1 MILAIDAGTTGVT
14 AIAIRQ
20 DGSRAAHGYQ
30 EFPQHFPQPGWVEH
44 DLDEIWQATL
54 SAVKQVLDAVGSV
67 TFVGLGITNQ
77 RETIGLW
84 DRATLQSPTPA
95 IVWQDR
101 RTTQIL
107 KDLEVYPTFS
117 KVQELTGL
125 PLDPYFSASK
135 LRWIAVNKPEI
146 WKEVENG
153 SVVVGT
159 IDTYLIARL
168 TNGKAHITDATNAS
182 RTQLYNIHEGT
193 WSEELLKLFGV
204 PLHALPI
211 VVDSSGML
219 AETDPDSFFGLSI
232 PISGI
237 AGDQQAALFGQ
248 TQFEIGGAKCTYG
261 TGAFI
266 LQNIGS
272 DSLVL
277 DNGLITT
284 VAWQLDGVR
293 TYATEGSVFVAGA
306 AVQWLRDGLKIITK
320 AEDSEAL
327 ARTVEDNGGVVFV
340 PALTGLGAPY
350 WEPKATGSIFGLTR
364 GTTDAHIARAT
375 LEAIAFQVKDIFDA
389 MGKTGIKLSKLRVDG
404 GASAN
409 SLLMQFQSDLLQ
421 VPLQRPIHLDS
432 TALGAAYL
440 AGLGVGFWKS
450 LDELKNLNPIEQA
463 FEPEAAKHDEF
474 AHWKK
479 AVAAT
484 IAFSK
489 NEPKETC

>member
-14 AIAIRQ
+14 ALAINK

-44 DLDEIWQATL
+44 DLEEIWQATL
-54 SAVKQVLDAVGSV
+54 SAVKQVLDSLGQV
-67 TFVGLGITNQ
+67 TFLGLGITNQ

-84 DRATLQSPTPA
+84 DKKNLHSPTPA

-101 RTTQIL
+101 RTTQVL
-107 KDLEVYPTFS
+107 KDLEDHPTFS
-117 KVQELTGL
+117 KVQKLTGL

-135 LRWIAVNKPEI
+135 LRWIAINKPEI
-146 WKEVENG
+146 WNEVVEGNLI
-153 SVVVGT
+153 VGT
-159 IDTYLIARL
+159 IDSYLISRL

-182 RTQLYNIHEGT
+182 RTQLYNIHDGA
-193 WSEELLKLFGV
+193 WSEDLLDLFGI
-204 PLHALPI
+204 PLQALPK
-211 VVDSSGML
+211 VVDSSGIL
-219 AETDPDSFFGLSI
+219 SETDPDSFLGLSI

-248 TQFEIGGAKCTYG
+248 TQFEVGGAKCTYG

-272 DSLVL
+272 DSQVL

-284 VAWQLDGVR
+284 VAWQLNGIR
-293 TYATEGSVFVAGA
+293 TYASEGSVFVAGA
-306 AVQWLRDGLKIITK
+306 AVQWLRDGLKIIEK
-320 AEDSEAL
+320 AEDSEEL

-375 LEAIAFQVKDIFDA
+375 LEAIAFQVKEIFDA
-389 MGKTGIKLSKLRVDG
+389 MGQTGIKLSKLRVDG

-409 SLLMQFQSDLLQ
+409 SLLMQFQSDLLE

-440 AGLGVGFWKS
+440 AGLGVGFWDS
-450 LDELKNLNPIEQA
+450 LEELKNLNPIEKH
-463 FEPEAAKHDEF
+463 FEPKPLSPELF
-474 AHWKK
+474 AIWKR

-484 IAFSK
+484 ISFAQ
-489 NEPKETC
+489 N

>member
-14 AIAIRQ
+14 ALAINK

-44 DLDEIWQATL
+44 DLEEIWQATL
-54 SAVKQVLDAVGSV
+54 SAVKQVLDSLGQV
-67 TFVGLGITNQ
+67 TFLGLGITNQ

-84 DRATLQSPTPA
+84 DKKNLHSPTPA

-101 RTTQIL
+101 RTTQVL
-107 KDLEVYPTFS
+107 KDLEDHPTFS
-117 KVQELTGL
+117 KVQKLTGL

-135 LRWIAVNKPEI
+135 LRWIAINKPEI
-146 WKEVENG
+146 WNEVVEGNLI
-153 SVVVGT
+153 VGT
-159 IDTYLIARL
+159 IDSYLISRL

-182 RTQLYNIHEGT
+182 RTQLYNIHDGA
-193 WSEELLKLFGV
+193 WSEDLLDLFGI
-204 PLHALPI
+204 PLQALPK
-211 VVDSSGML
+211 VVDSSGIL
-219 AETDPDSFFGLSI
+219 SETDPDSFLGLSI

-237 AGDQQAALFGQ
+237 AGDQQAAVFGQ
-248 TQFEIGGAKCTYG
+248 TQFEVGGAKCTYG

-272 DSLVL
+272 DSQVL

-284 VAWQLDGVR
+284 VAWQLNGIR
-293 TYATEGSVFVAGA
+293 TYASEGSVFVAGA
-306 AVQWLRDGLKIITK
+306 AVQWLRDGLKIIEK
-320 AEDSEAL
+320 AEDSEEL

-375 LEAIAFQVKDIFDA
+375 LEAIAFQVKEIFDA
-389 MGKTGIKLSKLRVDG
+389 MGQTGIKLSKLRVDG

-409 SLLMQFQSDLLQ
+409 SLLMQFQSDLLE

-440 AGLGVGFWKS
+440 AGLGVGFWDS
-450 LDELKNLNPIEQA
+450 LEELKNLNPIEKH
-463 FEPEAAKHDEF
+463 FEPKPLSPELF
-474 AHWKK
+474 AIWKR

-484 IAFSK
+484 ISFAQ
-489 NEPKETC
+489 N

>member
-14 AIAIRQ
+14 ALAIRQ

-44 DLDEIWQATL
+44 DLEEIWQATL
-54 SAVKQVLDAVGSV
+54 SAVKQVLEAVGDAN
-67 TFVGLGITNQ
+67 FVGLGITNQ

-84 DRATLQSPTPA
+84 DKQTLKSPTPA

-101 RTTQIL
+101 RTTQVL
-107 KDLEVYPTFS
+107 KDLEDHPTFS
-117 KVQELTGL
+117 KVQQLTGL

-135 LRWIAVNKPEI
+135 LRWIAINKPEI
-146 WKEVENG
+146 WKEVESG
-153 SVVVGT
+153 SAVVGT

-193 WSEELLKLFGV
+193 WSEELLALFGI
-204 PLHALPI
+204 PLHALPT
-211 VVDSSGML
+211 VVDSSGVL
-219 AETDPDSFFGLSI
+219 AETNPDSFFGLSI

-266 LQNIGS
+266 LQNIGA

-284 VAWQLDGVR
+284 VAWQLNGIR

-306 AVQWLRDGLKIITK
+306 AVQWLRDGLKIIDK

-327 ARTVEDNGGVVFV
+327 AKTLEDNGGVVFV

-375 LEAIAFQVKDIFDA
+375 IEAIAFQVKDIFDA
-389 MGKTGIKLSKLRVDG
+389 MGQTGIKLSRLRVDG

-409 SLLMQFQSDLLQ
+409 GLLMQFQSDLLE

-450 LDELKNLNPIEQA
+450 LDELKNLNPIEQT
-463 FEPEAAKHDEF
+463 FEPGATKHEEF

-484 IAFSK
+484 IAFAK
-489 NEPKETC
+489 N

>member
-14 AIAIRQ
+14 AIAINK
-20 DGSRAAHGYQ
+20 DGSKSALGYQ

-44 DLDEIWQATL
+44 DLEEIWQATK
-54 SAVKQVLDAVGSV
+54 SAVKQLLDSLGEVN
-67 TFVGLGITNQ
+67 FKGLGITNQ
-77 RETIGLW
+77 RETIGIW
-84 DRATLQSPTPA
+84 DRKTLISPTPA

-101 RTTQIL
+101 RTTQVLEDL
-107 KDLEVYPTFS
+107 KTHPTFNR
-117 KVQELTGL
+117 VQTLTGL

-135 LRWIAVNKPEI
+135 LRWIKINKPEI
-146 WKEVENG
+146 WSEVLAGNLI
-153 SVVVGT
+153 VGT
-159 IDTYLIARL
+159 IDTYLVSRL
-168 TNGKAHITDATNAS
+168 TNGQSHITDASNAS
-182 RTQLYNIHEGT
+182 RTQLYDIHKGN
-193 WSEELLKLFGV
+193 WSEELLDLFEI
-204 PLHALPI
+204 PIQALPK
-211 VVDSSGML
+211 VVDSSGHL
-219 AETDPDSFFGLSI
+219 ATTNPESFFGLTI

-266 LQNIGS
+266 LQNIGT

-293 TYATEGSVFVAGA
+293 TYASEGSVFVAGA
-306 AVQWLRDGLKIITK
+306 AIQWLRDGLKIIPSA
-320 AEDSEAL
+320 AESESL
-327 ARTVEDNGGVVFV
+327 AKTVEDNGGVVFV

-364 GTTDAHIARAT
+364 GTTNAHIARAT

-389 MGKTGIKLSKLRVDG
+389 MSLTGIKLSKLRVDG

-409 SLLMQFQSDLLQ
+409 SFLMQFQSDQLA
-421 VPLQRPIHLDS
+421 VPIERPVHLDS

-440 AGLGVGFWKS
+440 AGLGVGFWSS
-450 LDELKNLNPIEQA
+450 LEELKKLNPVDASFQPEPVSTEAYGRWKQA
-463 FEPEAAKHDEF
+463 V
-474 AHWKK
+474 K
-479 AVAAT
+479 ATLGFVG
-484 IAFSK
+484 
-489 NEPKETC
+489 N

>member
-1 MILAIDAGTTGVT
+1 MILSIDAGTTGVT

-54 SAVKQVLDAVGSV
+54 SAVKQVLDALDGEA
-67 TFVGLGITNQ
+67 FLGLGITNQ

-84 DRATLQSPTPA
+84 DKKTLHSPTPA

-107 KDLEVYPTFS
+107 KDLEDHLTFS
-117 KVQELTGL
+117 NVQKLTGL

-135 LRWIAVNKPEI
+135 LRWIAINKPEI
-146 WKEVENG
+146 WKEVESG
-153 SVVVGT
+153 SLVAGT

-168 TNGKAHITDATNAS
+168 TRGKSHITDATNAS

-193 WSEELLKLFGV
+193 WSEDLLDLFGI
-204 PLHALPI
+204 PLHALPT

-219 AETDPDSFFGLSI
+219 AETDPDSFFGLAI

-248 TQFEIGGAKCTYG
+248 TQFEVGGAKCTYG

-266 LQNIGS
+266 LQNIGA
-272 DSLVL
+272 DSQVL

-284 VAWQLDGVR
+284 VAWQLDGTR

-306 AVQWLRDGLKIITK
+306 AVQWLRDGLKIIDK
-320 AEDSEAL
+320 AEDSEPL
-327 ARTVEDNGGVVFV
+327 ARGVEDNGGVVFV

-350 WEPKATGSIFGLTR
+350 WEPTATGSIFGLTR
-364 GTTDAHIARAT
+364 GTTAAHIARAT

-389 MGKTGIKLSKLRVDG
+389 MGQTGIKLSRLRVDG

-409 SLLMQFQSDLLQ
+409 GLLMQFQSDLLE
-421 VPLQRPIHLDS
+421 VPLQRPVHLDS

-440 AGLGVGFWKS
+440 AGLGVGFWQS
-450 LDELKNLNPIEQA
+450 LDELKNLNPIEKT
-463 FEPEAAKHDEF
+463 FEPGTTKHEQFD
-474 AHWKK
+474 HWKK

-484 IAFSK
+484 ISFAK
-489 NEPKETC
+489 N

>member
-14 AIAIRQ
+14 ALAIRQ

-44 DLDEIWQATL
+44 DLEEIWQATL
-54 SAVKQVLDAVGSV
+54 SAVKQVLEAVGDAS
-67 TFVGLGITNQ
+67 FVGLGITNQ

-84 DRATLQSPTPA
+84 DKQTLKSPTPA

-101 RTTQIL
+101 RTTQVL
-107 KDLEVYPTFS
+107 KDLEDHPTFS
-117 KVQELTGL
+117 KVQQLAGL

-135 LRWIAVNKPEI
+135 LRWIAINKPEV

-193 WSEELLKLFGV
+193 WSEELLALFGI
-204 PLHALPI
+204 PLHALPT
-211 VVDSSGML
+211 VVDSSGVL
-219 AETDPDSFFGLSI
+219 AETAPDTFFGLSI

-306 AVQWLRDGLKIITK
+306 AVQWLRDGLKIIDK
-320 AEDSEAL
+320 AVDSESL

-350 WEPKATGSIFGLTR
+350 WEAKASGSIFGLTR
-364 GTTDAHIARAT
+364 GTKDAHISRAT

-389 MGKTGIKLSKLRVDG
+389 MGQTGIKLSKLRVDG

-409 SLLMQFQSDLLQ
+409 GLLMQFQSDLLQ

-450 LDELKNLNPIEQA
+450 LDELKNLNPIEQT
-463 FEPEAAKHDEF
+463 FEPGPAKDDEF

-484 IAFSK
+484 IAFAK
-489 NEPKETC
+489 N

>member
-14 AIAIRQ
+14 ALAIRQ

-44 DLDEIWQATL
+44 DLEEIWQATL
-54 SAVKQVLDAVGSV
+54 SAVKQVLEAVGDAN
-67 TFVGLGITNQ
+67 FVGLGITNQ

-84 DRATLQSPTPA
+84 DKQTLKSPTPA

-101 RTTQIL
+101 RTTQVL
-107 KDLEVYPTFS
+107 KDLEDHPTFS
-117 KVQELTGL
+117 KVQQLTGL

-135 LRWIAVNKPEI
+135 LRWIAINKPEI
-146 WKEVENG
+146 WKEVESG
-153 SVVVGT
+153 SAVVGT

-193 WSEELLKLFGV
+193 WSEELLALFGI
-204 PLHALPI
+204 PLHALPT
-211 VVDSSGML
+211 VVDSSGVL
-219 AETDPDSFFGLSI
+219 AETNPDSFFGLSI

-266 LQNIGS
+266 LQNIGA

-284 VAWQLDGVR
+284 VAWQLNGIR

-306 AVQWLRDGLKIITK
+306 AVQWLRDGLKIIDK

-327 ARTVEDNGGVVFV
+327 AKTLEDNGGVVFV

-375 LEAIAFQVKDIFDA
+375 IEAIAFQVKDIFDA
-389 MGKTGIKLSKLRVDG
+389 MGQTGIKLSRLRVDG

-409 SLLMQFQSDLLQ
+409 GLLMQFQSDLLE

-450 LDELKNLNPIEQA
+450 LDELKNLNPIEQT
-463 FEPEAAKHDEF
+463 FEPGVSKHEEF

-484 IAFSK
+484 IAFAK
-489 NEPKETC
+489 N

>member
-14 AIAIRQ
+14 AIAIGQ
-20 DGSRAAHGYQ
+20 NGSRVAHGYQ

-44 DLDEIWQATL
+44 DLEEIWQATL
-54 SAVKQVLDAVGSV
+54 SAVKQVLDSVGDV

-77 RETIGLW
+77 RETVGLW
-84 DRATLQSPTPA
+84 DKKSLYSPTPA

-101 RTTQIL
+101 RTTEVL
-107 KDLEVYPTFS
+107 KDLESHPSIS
-117 KVQELTGL
+117 KVQKLTGL

-135 LRWIAVNKPEI
+135 LRWLAINKAEI

-153 SVVVGT
+153 SLVIGT

-168 TNGKAHITDATNAS
+168 TSGKAHITDATNAS
-182 RTQLYNIHEGT
+182 RTQLYDIHTGS
-193 WSEELLKLFGV
+193 WSEELLDLFGI
-204 PLHALPI
+204 PQQALPT

-219 AETDPDSFFGLSI
+219 AETDAESFLGLTI

-248 TQFEIGGAKCTYG
+248 TQYEIGGAKCTYG

-266 LQNIGS
+266 LQNIGT
-272 DSLVL
+272 DSQVL
-277 DNGLITT
+277 NNGLITT

-293 TYATEGSVFVAGA
+293 TYASEGSVFVAGA
-306 AVQWLRDGLKIITK
+306 AVQWLRDGLKIIK
-320 AEDSEAL
+320 RAEDSEAL

-364 GTTDAHIARAT
+364 GSTDAHTARAT
-375 LEAIAFQVKDIFDA
+375 LEAIAFQVKDTFDA
-389 MGKTGIKLSKLRVDG
+389 MGQTGIKLSKLRVDG

-409 SLLMQFQSDLLQ
+409 ALLMQFQADLLQ

-450 LDELKNLNPIEQA
+450 LDELKNLNPIEA
-463 FEPEAAKHDEF
+463 IFEPGPTKHDEF

-484 IAFSK
+484 ISFSR
-489 NEPKETC
+489 N

>member
-14 AIAIRQ
+14 ALAINK

-44 DLDEIWQATL
+44 DLEEIWQATL
-54 SAVKQVLDAVGSV
+54 SAVKQVLDSLGQV
-67 TFVGLGITNQ
+67 TFLGLGITNQ

-84 DRATLQSPTPA
+84 DKKNLHSPTPA

-101 RTTQIL
+101 RTTQVL
-107 KDLEVYPTFS
+107 KDLEDHPTFS
-117 KVQELTGL
+117 KVQKLTGL

-135 LRWIAVNKPEI
+135 LRWIAINKPEI
-146 WKEVENG
+146 WNEIVEG
-153 SVVVGT
+153 DLIVGT
-159 IDTYLIARL
+159 IDTYLIYRL

-182 RTQLYNIHEGT
+182 RTQLYNIHDGA
-193 WSEELLKLFGV
+193 WSEDLLDLFGI
-204 PLHALPI
+204 PLQALPK
-211 VVDSSGML
+211 VVDSSGIL
-219 AETDPDSFFGLSI
+219 SETDPDSFFGLSI

-248 TQFEIGGAKCTYG
+248 TQFEVGGAKCTYG

-272 DSLVL
+272 DSQVL

-284 VAWQLDGVR
+284 VAWQLNGIR
-293 TYATEGSVFVAGA
+293 TYASEGSVFVAGA
-306 AVQWLRDGLKIITK
+306 AVQWLRDGLKIIEK
-320 AEDSEAL
+320 AEDSEEL

-350 WEPKATGSIFGLTR
+350 WEPKATGSIFGITR

-375 LEAIAFQVKDIFDA
+375 LEAIAFQVKEIFDA
-389 MGKTGIKLSKLRVDG
+389 MGQTGIKLSKLRVDG

-409 SLLMQFQSDLLQ
+409 SLLMQFQSDLLE

-440 AGLGVGFWKS
+440 AGLGVGFWDS
-450 LDELKNLNPIEQA
+450 LEELKDLNPIEKQ
-463 FEPEAAKHDEF
+463 FDPKPLSPELYSN
-474 AHWKK
+474 WKR
-479 AVAAT
+479 AVSAT
-484 IAFSK
+484 ISFTQ
-489 NEPKETC
+489 N

>member
-14 AIAIRQ
+14 ALAIRQ
-20 DGSRAAHGYQ
+20 DGSRAAQGYQ

-44 DLDEIWQATL
+44 DLEEIWQATL
-54 SAVKQVLDAVGSV
+54 SAVKQVLDAVGAV
-67 TFVGLGITNQ
+67 TFLGLGITNQ

-84 DRATLQSPTPA
+84 NRETLQSPTPA

-101 RTTQIL
+101 RTTQVL
-107 KDLEVYPTFS
+107 KDLEDHPTFS
-117 KVQELTGL
+117 KVQQLTGL

-135 LRWIAVNKPEI
+135 LRWIAINKPEI
-146 WKEVENG
+146 WKEVESG
-153 SVVVGT
+153 SLVAGT

-182 RTQLYNIHEGT
+182 RTQLYNIHGGT
-193 WSEELLKLFGV
+193 WSEELLELFGI
-204 PLHALPI
+204 PLHSLPT
-211 VVDSSGML
+211 VVDSSGVL
-219 AETDPDSFFGLSI
+219 AETDSDSFFGLSI

-284 VAWQLDGVR
+284 VAWQLDGIR

-306 AVQWLRDGLKIITK
+306 AVQWLRDGLKIIPK
-320 AEDSEAL
+320 AGDSEAL

-364 GTTDAHIARAT
+364 GTTAAHIARAT

-389 MGKTGIKLSKLRVDG
+389 MGQTGIKLSKLRVDG

-409 SLLMQFQSDLLQ
+409 GLLMQFQCDLLE

-450 LDELKNLNPIEQA
+450 LDELNNLNPIEQT
-463 FEPEAAKHDEF
+463 FEPGEPKQKQF
-474 AHWKK
+474 ALWKK

-484 IAFSK
+484 ISFA
-489 NEPKETC
+489 NN

>member
-14 AIAIRQ
+14 ALAINQ

-44 DLDEIWQATL
+44 DLEEIWQATKA
-54 SAVKQVLDAVGSV
+54 AVKQVLDSVGEVS
-67 TFVGLGITNQ
+67 FLGLGITNQ

-84 DRATLQSPTPA
+84 DKTTLVSPIPA

-107 KDLEVYPTFS
+107 EDLKSHPIIT
-117 KVQELTGL
+117 KVHELTGL

-135 LRWIAVNKPEI
+135 LRWIAINKPDI
-146 WKEVENG
+146 WKEVTEGNL
-153 SVVVGT
+153 VIGT
-159 IDTYLIARL
+159 IDTYLISRL
-168 TNGKAHITDATNAS
+168 TSGNSHITDATNAS
-182 RTQLYNIHEGT
+182 RTQLYDIHQGE
-193 WSEELLKLFGV
+193 WSEELLELFQV
-204 PLHALPI
+204 PLKALPN
-211 VVDSSGML
+211 VVDSSGLL
-219 AETDPDSFFGLSI
+219 AQTDPEAFFGLSI

-248 TQFEIGGAKCTYG
+248 TQFEVGGAKCTYG

-266 LQNIGS
+266 LQNIGVNS
-272 DSLVL
+272 QVL
-277 DNGLITT
+277 ENGLITT
-284 VAWQLDGVR
+284 VAWQLNGTR
-293 TYATEGSVFVAGA
+293 TYASEGSVFVAGA
-306 AVQWLRDGLKIITK
+306 AVQWLRDGLKIIEK
-320 AEDSEAL
+320 AEDSESL
-327 ARTVEDNGGVVFV
+327 ARSVEDNGGVVFV

-350 WEPKATGSIFGLTR
+350 WKPEATGTIFGITR
-364 GTTDAHIARAT
+364 GTTDAHISRAT

-389 MGKTGIKLSKLRVDG
+389 MGQTGIKLSKLRVDG

-409 SLLMQFQSDLLQ
+409 SLLMQFQADLLE

-440 AGLGVGFWKS
+440 AGLGVGYWKS
-450 LDELKNLNPIEQA
+450 LEDLKNLNPIEKH
-463 FEPEAAKHDEF
+463 FEPGPSNPELF
-474 AHWKK
+474 ANWKR

-484 IAFSK
+484 ISFSK
-489 NEPKETC
+489 N